1 MKKTNFFKFENKN
14 DDFPFYN
21 DGSITITHVQSL
33 FILAVTIGG
42 VFLFQ
47 FVQMPSLISPFI
59 NLIFPLGALILVV
72 GSKWNKLFRKIHLRD
87 IKLVIIALVVM
98 LLYASI
104 SATLMTTY
112 FGGGN
117 ANPVG
122 TSVQTNSLYMNIL
135 LFLNTIPML
144 LGEELLTI
152 IPFLIILQFSTRTLK
167 VSRKKAVVIAWI
179 VSSLIFGSLH
189 LPTYKWNFIQ
199 AVFLISGTRLI
210 LTYTYMK
217 TKNTWISFLVH
228 ILYDW
233 CLFLIPVLLVK

>member
-21 DGSITITHVQSL
+21 DESITITHVQSL
-33 FILAVTIGG
+33 FILAATIGG
-42 VFLFQ
+42 VFIFQ
-47 FVQMPSLISPFI
+47 FVQIPSLISPFI
-59 NLIFPLGALILVV
+59 NIIFPLGALILVV
-72 GSKWNKLFRKIHLRD
+72 GSKWTKLFRKIHLRD
-87 IKLVIIALVVM
+87 IKLVIITLVVM
-98 LLYASI
+98 LIYSI
-104 SATLMTTY
+104 ISGILIAIY
-112 FGGGN
+112 FGGN
-117 ANPVG
+117 ANPVA

-135 LFLNTIPML
+135 LFLNTIPGL

-152 IPFLIILQFSTRTLK
+152 IPFLVILKFSTHTLK

-199 AVFLISGTRLI
+199 AVFLISSTRLI

-228 ILYDW
+228 ILCDW